1 MLRHL
6 DRSNLSGTSSGTDNF
21 CLSLL
26 TLFFDVDLVLED
38 RSGTRNANSFLT
50 FVHRRGPVLAP
61 AIVHNLLSFLE
72 RPKSLCANTIRIGL
86 CLQSLP

>member
-1 MLRHL
+1 M
-6 DRSNLSGTSSGTDNF
+6 GQTTF
-21 CLSLL
+21 VCLFDSVL
-26 TLFFDVDLVLED
+26 DVDLVLEE
-38 RSGTRNANSFLT
+38 RSGTRNANPFLT

-72 RPKSLCANTIRIGL
+72 RPKGLCANTIRIGL